1 MIIEADGNL
10 PSKLKDVVDNQ
21 LEYLKMEFQKI
32 EEISQE
38 IDRSKSKEIA
48 NSETNIIH
56 NRYRDMGGLIMK
68 FSFIQFLMN
77 FKIKKNILI
86 I

>member
-10 PSKLKDVVDNQ
+10 PNKLKDVVDNQ

-56 NRYRDMGGLIMK
+56 NRYRDMGNQIFNLK
-68 FSFIQFLMN
+68 SN
-77 FKIKKNILI
+77 
-86 I
+86 

>member
-68 FSFIQFLMN
+68 FSFIQF
-77 FKIKKNILI
+77 
-86 I
+86 